1 MCFAEPEWFEAT
13 GTGKVRTFSIL
24 RRTHSKQYVP
34 HLPIVL
40 ALIALD
46 EGSEMISTIV
56 GSERL
61 DTEIGATVE
70 FAGDGGWSTLPQ
82 FRLARTDGHS
92 HVHANEERR

>member
-1 MCFAEPEWFEAT
+1 M
-13 GTGKVRTFSIL
+13 
-24 RRTHSKQYVP
+24 
-34 HLPIVL
+34 L